1 MKIVI
6 SILIFGILAQ
16 ALGSPLAAA
25 ATPPNIILVLADDL
39 GYGDVGVYGA
49 TLIETPHLDRLADE
63 GVRFTNFY
71 ASANV
76 CSPSRAGIMTGRYA
90 IRDGLAN
97 KTIAATDQRGLP
109 DRVTTVASML
119 KDNGYRTGLIG
130 KWHLGHHSPGQ
141 RPNAHGFDFFY
152 GLLQPNDDAGLN
164 IYRNTEPA
172 DEPVDQSALTRRFTR
187 EAVAFVER
195 NSGVPFFLYMS
206 HSAPHIPLVPS
217 PAFANTSRA
226 GAYGDVVQ
234 ELDWSVGRL
243 LDAVRSNGLADNT
256 VIIFTS
262 DNGPF
267 PEGSAGGLRGGKG
280 TGWDGGYRVPFIAR
294 WPGHIVS
301 GSTITAM
308 AMNIDVLP
316 TFAAIAGLSLASPQQ
331 LDGRNIL
338 PLLTGG
344 PDQSPHEVL
353 YFFNNERIAA
363 LRTQRWRLVL
373 SDYPPW
379 RDAKPILFESAKNR
393 SILMFDMQSDPREQ
407 YDMSREHADARQ
419 QLLAHLARGR
429 ETLEARSTLN
439 DDEMY
444 EGAIDKN

>member
-1 MKIVI
+1 MKTVLIFSIFSIVI
-6 SILIFGILAQ
+6 Q
-16 ALGSPLAAA
+16 AFCSLSTAA
-25 ATPPNIILVLADDL
+25 ATPPNIILILADDL
-39 GYGDVGVYGA
+39 GYGDVGAYGS
-49 TLIETPHLDRLADE
+49 TLIETPHLDRLAGE

-97 KTIAATDQRGLP
+97 QTITATDQRGLP
-109 DRVTTVASML
+109 DRATTVASLL
-119 KDNGYRTGLIG
+119 KHKGYQTGLVG
-130 KWHLGHHSPGQ
+130 KWHLGHHAPGQ

-152 GLLQPNDDAGLN
+152 GLLQPNDAAGLI
-164 IYRNTEPA
+164 IYRNTGPA
-172 DEPVDQSALTRRFTR
+172 GEPVDQGALTRRFTE
-187 EAVAFVER
+187 EAVAFIER
-195 NSGVPFFLYMS
+195 NSGAPFFLYMS

-256 VIIFTS
+256 VIVFTS

-267 PEGSAGGLRGGKG
+267 PEGSSGSLRGGKG

-294 WPGHIVS
+294 WPGHIVP
-301 GSTITAM
+301 GSTMTAM
-308 AMNIDVLP
+308 AMNIDFLP
-316 TFAAIAGLSLASPQQ
+316 TFAAIAGLSLAPSLQF
-331 LDGRNIL
+331 DGRNIL

-379 RDAKPILFESAKNR
+379 RDAKPVLFEATKNR
-393 SILMFDMQSDPREQ
+393 SILMFDMQNDLGEQ
-407 YDMSREHADARQ
+407 YDVSREHADTRQ
-419 QLLAHLARGR
+419 QLLTHLARGR
-429 ETLEARSTLN
+429 ETLETLSTLS
-439 DDEMY
+439 DGEMY
-444 EGAIDKN
+444 EGVDKN